1 MTLVCIFEAILSGA
15 TEDKEAVL
23 STLESVAS
31 LEPSEEPSEEPSA
44 PVRPKAAAP
53 RASSDEDDFEV
64 LPLVAGAAFA
74 GAGAGAAGAG
84 VGALDEPLP
93 PVLLR

>member
-1 MTLVCIFEAILSGA
+1 MVCIFEAILSGA

-23 STLESVAS
+23 AALESVAS
-31 LEPSEEPSEEPSA
+31 LEPSEEPSA

-53 RASSDEDDFEV
+53 SASSDEDDFEV
-64 LPLVAGAAFA
+64 LPLAAGAAFA
-74 GAGAGAAGAG
+74 GAGADGAGAAGAG
-84 VGALDEPLP
+84 AAEEPPP